1 MYEGLVGLF
10 IIGGAVWFI
19 CAYLAYVTAGKKRR
33 RPLTWGI
40 LGIFFGPLAFAAV
53 YVMPPG
59 DMPTHRHD
67 EAAVA
72 HDHGATGH
80 DHGAATHDHEAPS
93 HDPSHGQT
101 QAQAD
106 NYEVPHKHKH

>member
-59 DMPTHRHD
+59 DMPAHHQQ
-67 EAAVA
+67 EAA
-72 HDHGATGH
+72 HDHGAAGH
-80 DHGAATHDHEAPS
+80 DHGAATHDHEASS